1 MTSRRWASSAS
12 ANCLRVMVLRSAVTS
27 TRPGST
33 SMTGRF
39 LSAKD
44 LRSGTGFQPGSKSRW
59 QRTSRVVHCP
69 GASLFSRCASMPWS
83 CALSCAQ
90 ALFVRPRRSLTFAHA
105 MARTSHQL
113 DSTLLAEEPAPLH
126 LRRVREAEGLH
137 DGVAH
142 VVGGRI
148 RRVGHQEV
156 VQVRGLDRALLE
168 QRAAKE
174 IEERL
179 PELGAHQHDG
189 EVADLAG
196 LDERRGLAD
205 LIERPEPAGQ
215 GDEGV
220 GILHEHDL
228 ADVEVAE
235 RHPPVE
241 VRVRLLLLRQ
251 LDVAADG
258 PPARL
263 PGAAVG
269 ALHDARAAARHH
281 REAVARQARADLP
294 RHLVVPVLVRHAGRA
309 KHGDAGPDEM
319 QRAEA
324 ADELGEDAQ
333 RAKELDEPWL
343 GTRQEAVLF
352 GIRAAFAPA
361 PAARRAQLHLGS
373 HGISPSAPTPSGMAA
388 GPHGGQRQR
397 ARELGQRRLD
407 ETLRWHG
414 EGGRQR
420 LDGLRVG
427 GALVHHDLE
436 ATVAA
441 HALQCQREARG
452 GRPLPARTRTRMRD
466 EERAGLV
473 HAERHERGSRGDAPA
488 LRGRQRVEQGGL
500 CHATRR
506 KRPRR
511 DARRAGTG
519 PSAKS
524 ASRPKVSNGVAASTR
539 PEPWSSSPNLGW
551 PAKVSWLP
559 SRPRAVNA
567 GTAWRTSP
575 SAPGWITRVS
585 TGSAMRLHYPRKRL
599 TNLVGCG
606 IVRFPAYA

>member
-156 VQVRGLDRALLE
+156 VQVRGLERALLE
-168 QRAAKE
+168 QRAAKK

-220 GILHEHDL
+220 GVLHEHDL

-333 RAKELDEPWL
+333 RAKELDEPRL

-388 GPHGGQRQR
+388 GPHGAQRLRVSGGNRMTLGVPMLAARWLTPESLPMYAWASASAPTASASAGPWCTTTSKPPSPRMRSNASAKRAAGARFQRAPAPGCAMRSGRASSTPSAMSAVRAAMRQR
-397 ARELGQRRLD
+397 SVVGSGWSRAGCV
-407 ETLRWHG
+407 TPHG
-414 EGGRQR
+414 ASVSTRCSQTASGDSSSGT
-420 LDGLRVG
+420 G
-427 GALVHHDLE
+427 GATITSG
-436 ATVAA
+436 A
-441 HALQCQREARG
+441 
-452 GRPLPARTRTRMRD
+452 
-466 EERAGLV
+466 
-473 HAERHERGSRGDAPA
+473 
-488 LRGRQRVEQGGL
+488 
-500 CHATRR
+500 
-506 KRPRR
+506 
-511 DARRAGTG
+511 
-519 PSAKS
+519 SA
-524 ASRPKVSNGVAASTR
+524 
-539 PEPWSSSPNLGW
+539 
-551 PAKVSWLP
+551 P
-559 SRPRAVNA
+559 SRPA
-567 GTAWRTSP
+567 
-575 SAPGWITRVS
+575 
-585 TGSAMRLHYPRKRL
+585 
-599 TNLVGCG
+599 
-606 IVRFPAYA
+606 